1 MNPFAAPCWAA
12 TLSDLGLM
20 VADGTEAIDFLQSQL
35 TNDLKGLPA
44 DRAQLSGYCTAKG
57 RLLAT
62 FLVWKNGDTVRLL
75 LNHEIQPAVQKRLG
89 MFILRA
95 KVKLHD
101 ATAGRVFLGMG
112 GAAAPDFLAKIFGVL
127 PEGDYG
133 LVHTEI
139 GTLIRLPAVSGTP
152 RWLLDVDRDFVQ
164 QHSAQWQSVALPLWW
179 WTQIQ
184 AGIPQVV
191 AATQE
196 KFVPQMINLDAIG
209 GVSFSKGCYP
219 GQEIVARSHY
229 LGKLKRR
236 MALAHVAADTPLPG
250 TDVFH
255 DGQPC
260 GVIVNAAPHFAGGCD
275 VLVELPLEIQS
286 PGQVHLGS
294 ADGALL
300 EFLPL
305 PYPLPAK

>member
-12 TLSDLGLM
+12 TLSDLGLIEASG
-20 VADGTEAIDFLQSQL
+20 ADAVDFLQGQL
-35 TNDLKGLPA
+35 TNDIKALPA
-44 DRAQLSGYCTAKG
+44 ERAQLSGYCTAKG
-57 RLLAT
+57 RLLAS
-62 FLVWKNGDTVRLL
+62 FLAWKTDGVVRLL
-75 LNHEIQPAVQKRLG
+75 VNREIQPAVQKRLG
-89 MFILRA
+89 MFVLRA
-95 KVKLHD
+95 KVTLSD
-101 ATAGRVFLGMG
+101 VTGDRVILGMG
-112 GAAAPDFLAKIFGVL
+112 GSGAAALLEKIFGNL
-127 PEGDYG
+127 PGADYG
-133 LVHTEI
+133 TAQTEA

-152 RWLLDVDRDFVQ
+152 RWLLVVDQAFVQ
-164 QHSAQWQSVALPLWW
+164 SYSTHWQSVERTAWW

-184 AGIPQVV
+184 AGIPQIV
-191 AATQE
+191 AVTQE

-236 MALAHVAADTPLPG
+236 MALAHIAADTPLPG
-250 TDVFH
+250 SDLFH

-260 GVIVNAAPHFAGGCD
+260 GLIVNAAPHFAGGCD
-275 VLVELPLEIQS
+275 VLAELPLEIQAQ
-286 PGQVHLGS
+286 GQVHLGS

-305 PYPLPAK
+305 PYSLPAK